1 MTNAKTSV
9 LNEIFLKMA
18 FQCYSF
24 ALLLHKNCILFSA
37 NQTSENFSCISSTN
51 QQISGKLVV
60 FEKFPSV
67 YEHQIALN
75 GILLP
80 IKIDD
85 MYDRKKL
92 KHRHKQQAYNKNL
105 SIEKI

>member
-51 QQISGKLVV
+51 QQILGKLVV
-60 FEKFPSV
+60 FEKFSSV
-67 YEHQIALN
+67 YEHQIALKF
-75 GILLP
+75 ILLS
-80 IKIDD
+80 IKID
-85 MYDRKKL
+85 MYDRKQI